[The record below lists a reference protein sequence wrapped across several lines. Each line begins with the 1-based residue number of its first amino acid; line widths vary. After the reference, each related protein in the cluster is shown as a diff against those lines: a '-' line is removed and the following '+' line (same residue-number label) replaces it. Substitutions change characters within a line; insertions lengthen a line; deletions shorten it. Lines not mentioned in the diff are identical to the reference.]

1 MQNLSVPQQTVRWSA
16 TIAYLASH
24 APAVRSASTE
34 MWRSA
39 AIAGSARVAFTAHPV
54 LTVLRSKHKSTR
66 ALHHQVRHQA
76 TASGVSGRP
85 GDLAAIHV
93 GCLGPPPGV
102 EHELATMKTGDKWDL
117 VD

>member
-24 APAVRSASTE
+24 APAARSASTE
-34 MWRSA
+34 TWGSA

-54 LTVLRSKHKSTR
+54 LTVLRSKSTR
-66 ALHHQVRHQA
+66 ALHHQVRHP
-76 TASGVSGRP
+76 ASGVSGRP
-85 GDLAAIHV
+85 GDLAANHV
-93 GCLGPPPGV
+93 GCLAQTPPGV
-102 EHELATMKTGDKWDL
+102 EHELATMKTGGKWDL